1 MRSLALA
8 QYENLEK
15 ERGDTYMEVDAIY
28 GEKNADL
35 QNKWV
40 DTPCE
45 NDNALNIQL
54 KVMEEDNAK

>member
-1 MRSLALA
+1 
-8 QYENLEK
+8 
-15 ERGDTYMEVDAIY
+15 MEVDAIY